1 MRLLE
6 DTDWKGGQWTNQ
18 SYAIATFKGLMVSGE
33 DSLGGG
39 GSVLTRS
46 CLVAEVSHMFT
57 HLVLRTALQGTIR
70 IVPIL

>member
-1 MRLLE
+1 MRLLK

-39 GSVLTRS
+39 GM
-46 CLVAEVSHMFT
+46 CLGCRMES
-57 HLVLRTALQGTIR
+57 L
-70 IVPIL
+70 